1 MKGNWFEFENRKIYL
16 EEQEMYQ
23 VHEHYVVQRNV
34 DYLRDNYPYLT
45 EDKAMEIAWDWRE
58 TELKDGYSNE
68 DALEEMIEK
77 YELEDK

>member
-1 MKGNWFEFENRKIYL
+1 MKGHWFEFENRKIYL

-23 VHEHYVVQRNV
+23 VHEYYVVHRNAN
-34 DYLRDNYPYLT
+34 YLRDNYPHLT
-45 EDKAMEIAWDWRE
+45 EDKIMEIAWDWRE

-77 YELEDK
+77 YELEE

>member
-34 DYLRDNYPYLT
+34 DYLTENYPGLT
-45 EDKAMEIAWDWRE
+45 EDEIMEMAWAWRDK
-58 TELKDGYSNE
+58 ELQEGYSNE
-68 DALEEMIEK
+68 DALAEVVSE
-77 YELEDK
+77 YGL